1 MLKKAV
7 CCIASLL
14 FAAGAQA
21 QPYLF
26 NRAPL
31 EEVSYAELPLGAIRP
46 EGWLKEQ
53 LKRQA
58 EIQQR
63 NLQETTSHQK
73 QLMADYKKLI
83 LPKSSVVFDRIATV
97 VPEGLQLTLMERL
110 GKQTIIVS
118 GNAPD
123 MSEVIMF
130 SESLKGKFN
139 TVEIRSMETRVND
152 AGYSF
157 NMLIEP

>member
-58 EIQQR
+58 DGLTGHLDEIYPEVMGPDNAWLGGEGDAWER
-63 NLQETTSHQK
+63 GPYWLDG
-73 QLMADYKKLI
+73 L
-83 LPKSSVVFDRIATV
+83 LPLA
-97 VPEGLQLTLMERL
+97 
-110 GKQTIIVS
+110 
-118 GNAPD
+118 
-123 MSEVIMF
+123 
-130 SESLKGKFN
+130 
-139 TVEIRSMETRVND
+139 
-152 AGYSF
+152 Y
-157 NMLIEP
+157 